1 MAKEQWGGFAK
12 FGLFLTG
19 ALTVFSI
26 VQAGFG
32 IYDRVTKPASKLVV
46 RVYASPYVMPEGF
59 ELVDHSQDP
68 TAAESSVHETKT
80 NGHKSIQDSLS
91 IVTFL
96 IENTGV
102 LPAEH
107 VNLSLSDV
115 FTFASTEDEAGR
127 IKTWRNPRTLNLET
141 VRAGQAMV
149 VDAWSPMP
157 WTDMSPAFL
166 VKRVSVT
173 HDAGVAQI
181 EPTRGPWAESVRSEL
196 IKSQLLPMMLSTFG
210 ALCGGLFAM
219 RAQKRRL
226 RLKLT
231 QLLASRRN
239 NRVSDEAQ

>member
-32 IYDRVTKPASKLVV
+32 IYDRVTRPTSKLVV
-46 RVYASPYVMPEGF
+46 RVFASPYMMPEGF
-59 ELVDHSQDP
+59 ELSDNSKEP
-68 TAAESSVHETKT
+68 ATTESSAHETKA
-80 NGHKSIQDSLS
+80 NRYGRVQDSLS
-91 IVTFL
+91 VVTFL

-115 FTFASTEDEAGR
+115 FTFASAEDEVGS
-127 IKTWRNPRTLNLET
+127 IKKWRNPRTLNLET
-141 VRAGQAMV
+141 VRAGQSMV

-173 HDAGVAQI
+173 HDAGVAQV
-181 EPTRGPWAESVRSEL
+181 EPTRGPWAENVRSEL
-196 IKSQLLPMMLSTFG
+196 IKSQFIPMMISTFG
-210 ALCGGLFAM
+210 ALCGGLLAM
-219 RAQKRRL
+219 LTHRRRL
-226 RLKLT
+226 RLKMT
-231 QLLASRRN
+231 RLLVARRDSS
-239 NRVSDEAQ
+239 VSDEK